1 MSLFNYDKS
10 LNKMETPGGVITLT
24 SLFLPFFIEMV
35 LTNSM
40 GTINTLALSRYS
52 DNSVASVGAA
62 AQLLLMIFT
71 FYGVV
76 SAGASIVISQNLGA
90 GKIKTAGDASIISIF
105 FSASMSILLGGIL
118 SLNARPILTL
128 M

>member
-1 MSLFNYDKS
+1 MSLFSYDKS

-24 SLFLPFFIEMV
+24 SLFLPFFIEMI

-52 DNSVASVGAA
+52 DRSVAAVGAA
-62 AQLLLMIFT
+62 AQLMSMIFT

-90 GKIKTAGDASIISIF
+90 GKNKTAGDAQYHLH
-105 FSASMSILLGGIL
+105 IL
-118 SLNARPILTL
+118 
-128 M
+128 